1 MKKLR
6 IIIDVVMYLLFII
19 LMGHHITGNH
29 IHEILGTGTIVL
41 FIIHNIINVKF
52 YKVIFKC
59 HSLRSD
65 ELKKINLVTS
75 ESETFLRNKN
85 LFKGKYNLKRVF
97 LTLIDI
103 LLLFCM
109 IGIIVSSII
118 ISNDVFAFLKIQ
130 TTIFGLKLH
139 MLSTSWGFVIMSI
152 HLGLHLNVLISKINK
167 KMENSTF
174 EYVYYLVFVLILVYG
189 IYSFIK
195 MNFISDMFLLNP
207 FKVYNFDESP
217 FVFYLHILSSSLFI
231 SLTIYL
237 INSLKKGGKT
247 TEKNIEI
254 IH

>member
-1 MKKLR
+1 
-6 IIIDVVMYLLFII
+6 MYLLFII

-41 FIIHNIINVKF
+41 FIIHNIINIKF
-52 YKVIFKC
+52 YKI
-59 HSLRSD
+59 
-65 ELKKINLVTS
+65 II
-75 ESETFLRNKN
+75 
-85 LFKGKYNLKRVF
+85 KGKYNLKRIF

-167 KMENSTF
+167 KMKNSKF
-174 EYVYYLVFVLILVYG
+174 EYIYYFVFILILVYG

-217 FVFYLHILSSSLFI
+217 FVFYLHVLSSSLFI

-237 INSLKKGGKT
+237 INSLKKGGK
-247 TEKNIEI
+247 KIEQNLLK
-254 IH
+254 

>member
-1 MKKLR
+1 MKKIR

-41 FIIHNIINVKF
+41 FIIHNIINIKF
-52 YKVIFKC
+52 YKVI
-59 HSLRSD
+59 
-65 ELKKINLVTS
+65 
-75 ESETFLRNKN
+75 
-85 LFKGKYNLKRVF
+85 FKGKYNLKRVF

-109 IGIIVSSII
+109 IGIIISSII

-130 TTIFGLKLH
+130 TTILGLKLH

-167 KMENSTF
+167 KMKNSIF
-174 EYVYYLVFVLILVYG
+174 EYIYYLVFLLLLLYG

-217 FVFYLHILSSSLFI
+217 FVFYLHVLSSSLFI
-231 SLTIYL
+231 ALTIYL
-237 INSLKKGGKT
+237 INSLKKGGKET
-247 TEKNIEI
+247 K
-254 IH
+254 

>member
-1 MKKLR
+1 MKKII

-41 FIIHNIINVKF
+41 FIIHNIINIKF
-52 YKVIFKC
+52 YKI
-59 HSLRSD
+59 
-65 ELKKINLVTS
+65 I
-75 ESETFLRNKN
+75 
-85 LFKGKYNLKRVF
+85 FKGKYNLKRIF

-167 KMENSTF
+167 KMKNSKF
-174 EYVYYLVFVLILVYG
+174 EYIYYFVFILILVYG

-217 FVFYLHILSSSLFI
+217 FVFYLHVLSSSLFI

>member
-41 FIIHNIINVKF
+41 FIIHNIINIKF
-52 YKVIFKC
+52 YKI
-59 HSLRSD
+59 
-65 ELKKINLVTS
+65 
-75 ESETFLRNKN
+75 
-85 LFKGKYNLKRVF
+85 LFKGKYNLKRIF

-130 TTIFGLKLH
+130 TSIFGLKLH
-139 MLSTSWGFVIMSI
+139 MLSTSWGFVILSI

-167 KMENSTF
+167 KMKNSTF
-174 EYVYYLVFVLILVYG
+174 EYIYYLVFILILIYG

-217 FVFYLHILSSSLFI
+217 FVLYLHVLLSSLFI
-231 SLTIYL
+231 ALTIYL
-237 INSLKKGGKT
+237 INLLKKGGYKI
-247 TEKNIEI
+247 K
-254 IH
+254 

>member
-41 FIIHNIINVKF
+41 FIIHNIINIKF
-52 YKVIFKC
+52 YKI
-59 HSLRSD
+59 
-65 ELKKINLVTS
+65 I
-75 ESETFLRNKN
+75 
-85 LFKGKYNLKRVF
+85 FKGKYNLKRVF

-118 ISNDVFAFLKIQ
+118 ISNDVFSFLKIQ

-167 KMENSTF
+167 KMKNSTF
-174 EYVYYLVFVLILVYG
+174 EYIYYLVFVLILVYG
-189 IYSFIK
+189 IYSFIM

-217 FVFYLHILSSSLFI
+217 FVFYLHVLSSSLFI

-237 INSLKKGGKT
+237 INSLKKGGNKI
-247 TEKNIEI
+247 K
-254 IH
+254 

>member
-41 FIIHNIINVKF
+41 FIIHNIINIKF
-52 YKVIFKC
+52 YKI
-59 HSLRSD
+59 
-65 ELKKINLVTS
+65 I
-75 ESETFLRNKN
+75 
-85 LFKGKYNLKRVF
+85 FKGKYNLKRVF

-118 ISNDVFAFLKIQ
+118 ISNDVFSFLKIQ

-167 KMENSTF
+167 KMKNSTF
-174 EYVYYLVFVLILVYG
+174 EYIYYLVFVLILVYG

-207 FKVYNFDESP
+207 FKAYNFDESP
-217 FVFYLHILSSSLFI
+217 FVFYLHALSSSLFI
-231 SLTIYL
+231 ALTIYL
-237 INSLKKGGKT
+237 INSLKKVK
-247 TEKNIEI
+247 KLLK
-254 IH
+254 